1 MCCIIYTSNMK
12 QNATP
17 VLSLAI
23 EAYTSRCEELLK
35 HIEQEVYNLEHHQQ
49 TDEHDAL
56 LAKIFELKTLT
67 SS

>member
-1 MCCIIYTSNMK
+1 MK

-23 EAYTSRCEELLK
+23 DAYTSCCEELLK
-35 HIEQEVYNLEHHQQ
+35 HMEQEVYNLEHHQQ

-56 LAKIFELKTLT
+56 LAKISELKILA